1 MVVGLTC
8 ARAGVVVPG
17 KVATMELVW
26 CGVMR
31 RCVVMETTTVRWR
44 TVAHF
49 MRDEIRDG
57 PRRGVR

>member
-1 MVVGLTC
+1 MVVGLKC

-49 MRDEIRDG
+49 LRDELRDG
-57 PRRGVR
+57 HRVVV